1 MTLTESLLWSIIRCV
16 FVASISLVPVAV
28 LTKQIECSTTARSRR
43 LWLFFAVLPFFVPE
57 LLIGFNYRLTAT
69 QLSQGTPRLFA
80 AVSTEFLYLLL
91 LVARATA
98 FGVAV
103 RQMVTHSSVSNE
115 SLHAWNALRP
125 SDSSR
130 QTSSLTSGSL
140 TMMQWRQG
148 WLKLRLTGHWRS
160 SLIAW
165 SIMALTSFQEFET
178 AALMQIDRYPVT
190 WSVWLFDAHA
200 DRQPLS
206 DSVRMILGPL
216 FIELILLSPA
226 LWMLLWHAPKVAVQ
240 SFTSHPDSFRHQ
252 PNRLSSWFCL
262 LPGTGL
268 FLLWP
273 LSVNLFSALSGLRA
287 LLSNPD
293 LFQMAAE
300 QILTSTGFAVAAAI
314 LAINLSGM
322 MQSASRIP
330 DTSSPGPR
338 LFNKVLLLLLI
349 PGLMGSL
356 VLSLLLVAAFQHSL
370 LRPLYD
376 TWLPM
381 LLGQS
386 VAILPRSLALVVM
399 MNQMTERSSL
409 HSASL
414 LMSSPHPEIRQR
426 VSRIFWRMTTFRWLL
441 CGLVIAQWCFWD
453 VTTASILRPVQ
464 LEPVVTRLYNEMHY
478 GRTES
483 LMSLAGLAMLIP
495 FALWALLAAFTWL
508 KAVLWP
514 TISARPR

>member
-1 MTLTESLLWSIIRCV
+1 MTLTESLLWSLIRCV
-16 FVASISLVPVAV
+16 FVASISLAPVAI
-28 LTKQIECSTTARSRR
+28 LTQQIECSTTSRSRR
-43 LWLFFAVLPFFVPE
+43 LWMFLAVLPFFVPE

-69 QLSQGTPRLFA
+69 QLSQGTSSLIA

-91 LVARATA
+91 LVARSTA

-103 RQMVTHSSVSNE
+103 RQMVTRSSVSKE
-115 SLHAWNALRP
+115 SLHAWNSLRP
-125 SDSSR
+125 SNSSR
-130 QTSSLTSGSL
+130 QIGSL

-148 WLKLRLTGHWRS
+148 WLMLHLTGPWRS

-200 DRQPLS
+200 NRQPLS
-206 DSVRMILGPL
+206 DSIRMILGPL
-216 FIELILLSPA
+216 AIELILLSPA
-226 LWMLLWHAPKVAVQ
+226 LWMLLRHTPKAAVQ
-240 SFTSHPDSFRHQ
+240 SFTPYSDSSGVPAQ
-252 PNRLSSWFCL
+252 RLRSLLCL
-262 LPGTGL
+262 FPGLVL
-268 FLLWP
+268 FIAWP
-273 LSVNLFSALSGLRA
+273 LSVNLYSALSGIRA
-287 LLSNPD
+287 LLQNAG
-293 LFQMAAE
+293 LLQMAAE
-300 QILTSTGFAVAAAI
+300 QILTSTGFAVASAT
-314 LAINLSGM
+314 LAVNLSGM
-322 MQSASRIP
+322 MQLAWERP
-330 DTSSPGPR
+330 DTSSPASR
-338 LFNKVLLLLLI
+338 VFKKVLLLLLI

-356 VLSLLLVAAFQHSL
+356 VLSLLLVAAFQSSL

-386 VAILPRSLALVVM
+386 LMILPRCFALVFII
-399 MNQMTERSSL
+399 NQMTERSAL

-414 LMSSPHPEIRQR
+414 LMDSPQFETRQR
-426 VSRIFWRMTTFRWLL
+426 SSSIFWRMTTFRWLL

-453 VTTASILRPVQ
+453 VTTTSILRPVQ

-483 LMSLAGLAMLIP
+483 LMSLTVLSLLIP
-495 FALWALLAAFTWL
+495 LALWGLLAAATWL
-508 KAVLWP
+508 KTVVRP
-514 TISARPR
+514 TVSERPR

>member
-1 MTLTESLLWSIIRCV
+1 MTLTESLLWSLIRCV
-16 FVASISLVPVAV
+16 FVASISLAPVAV
-28 LTKQIECSTTARSRR
+28 LTQQIECSTTTRSRR
-43 LWLFFAVLPFFVPE
+43 LWMFLAVVPFFVPE

-69 QLSQGTPRLFA
+69 QLSHGTSGTFA

-91 LVARATA
+91 LIARSTA

-103 RQMVTHSSVSNE
+103 RQMVTRSPVSKE
-115 SLHAWNALRP
+115 SLHVWNSLRP
-125 SDSSR
+125 LNFSR
-130 QTSSLTSGSL
+130 QTGSL
-140 TMMQWRQG
+140 AMMQWRKG
-148 WLKLRLTGHWRS
+148 WLMLHLTGPWRS

-165 SIMALTSFQEFET
+165 SIMALTTFQEFET
-178 AALMQIDRYPVT
+178 AALMQVDRYPVT

-206 DSVRMILGPL
+206 DSIRMILGPL
-216 FIELILLSPA
+216 TIELLLLSPA
-226 LWMLLWHAPKVAVQ
+226 LWMLFRHAPKAAVR
-240 SFTSHPDSFRHQ
+240 SFTPYSASLELPSR
-252 PNRLSSWFCL
+252 RLRSLLCL
-262 LPGTGL
+262 SPGIIL
-268 FLLWP
+268 FLVWP
-273 LSVNLFSALSGLRA
+273 LSANLRSAWSGLGA
-287 LLSNPD
+287 LMHNTD
-293 LFQMAAE
+293 LLKMAVE

-322 MQSASRIP
+322 MQPAPGPP
-330 DTSSPGPR
+330 DTSSRDPR
-338 LFNKVLLLLLI
+338 VFKNILLLLLI

-386 VAILPRSLALVVM
+386 LMILPRSFALVVI
-399 MNQMTERSSL
+399 MNQMTERSAL

-414 LMSSPHPEIRQR
+414 LMSSPQFEIRQR
-426 VSRIFWRMTTFRWLL
+426 VSSIIWRITTFRWLL

-453 VTTASILRPVQ
+453 VTTTSILRPVQ

-483 LMSLAGLAMLIP
+483 LMSLTVLSLLIP
-495 FALWALLAAFTWL
+495 LALWGLLANATWL
-508 KAVLWP
+508 KAAVWP
-514 TISARPR
+514 TVSDRQR

>member
-1 MTLTESLLWSIIRCV
+1 MTLTDSLLWSLIRCV
-16 FVASISLVPVAV
+16 FVTSISLAPVSI
-28 LTKQIECSTTARSRR
+28 LTQQIECSTTRARR
-43 LWLFFAVLPFFVPE
+43 LWMFLAILPFFVPE
-57 LLIGFNYRLTAT
+57 LIIGFNYRLTAT
-69 QLSQGTPRLFA
+69 QLSQGTSSLFA

-91 LVARATA
+91 LVARSTA

-103 RQMVTHSSVSNE
+103 RQMVTRSSVSKE
-115 SLHAWNALRP
+115 SLHAWNSLRP
-125 SDSSR
+125 SSSSR
-130 QTSSLTSGSL
+130 QTSSLTI
-140 TMMQWRQG
+140 MQWRQG
-148 WLKLRLTGHWRS
+148 WLMLHLTGPWRS

-200 DRQPLS
+200 NRQPLS
-206 DSVRMILGPL
+206 DSIRMILGPL
-216 FIELILLSPA
+216 AVELILLLPA
-226 LWMLLWHAPKVAVQ
+226 LWMLLRHAPKAAVQ
-240 SFTSHPDSFRHQ
+240 SLTPSSDSSTY
-252 PNRLSSWFCL
+252 PAYRLLSLLCL
-262 LPGTGL
+262 FPGIAL
-268 FLLWP
+268 FLVWP
-273 LSVNLFSALSGLRA
+273 LSVNLPSALSGLGT
-287 LLSNPD
+287 LLQNAG
-293 LFQMAAE
+293 LLQMAAE

-322 MQSASRIP
+322 MQPASGGA
-330 DTSSPGPR
+330 DTSSPA
-338 LFNKVLLLLLI
+338 LQVFKKVLLLLLT

-356 VLSLLLVAAFQHSL
+356 VLSLILVATFQHSL

-386 VAILPRSLALVVM
+386 LMILPRSFALVVI
-399 MNQMTERSSL
+399 MNQMSERSAL

-414 LMSSPHPEIRQR
+414 LMSSPQFEIRQR
-426 VSRIFWRMTTFRWLL
+426 VSHIVWRTTTFRWLL

-453 VTTASILRPVQ
+453 VTTTSILRPVQ

-483 LMSLAGLAMLIP
+483 LMSLTVLSLLIP
-495 FALWALLAAFTWL
+495 LALWGLLAAATWL
-508 KAVLWP
+508 TAAMWP
-514 TISARPR
+514 TVADRPR

>member
-1 MTLTESLLWSIIRCV
+1 MTLTESLLWSLIRCV
-16 FVASISLVPVAV
+16 FVASISLAPVAI
-28 LTKQIECSTTARSRR
+28 LTQRIEGFATARSRR
-43 LWLFFAVLPFFVPE
+43 LWMFLAVFPFFVPE

-69 QLSQGTPRLFA
+69 QLSQGTSGPFA

-91 LVARATA
+91 LVARSTA

-103 RQMVTHSSVSNE
+103 RQMVTRSSVSKE
-115 SLHAWNALRP
+115 SLHAWNSLRP
-125 SDSSR
+125 LNSSQ
-130 QTSSLTSGSL
+130 QTGSL
-140 TMMQWRQG
+140 TMMQWRLG
-148 WLKLRLTGHWRS
+148 WMMLNLTGPWRS

-200 DRQPLS
+200 NRQPLS
-206 DSVRMILGPL
+206 DSIRMILGPL
-216 FIELILLSPA
+216 AIELILLSPA
-226 LWMLLWHAPKVAVQ
+226 LWMLLRHAPKAAVQ
-240 SFTSHPDSFRHQ
+240 SFTPYSDSSGLSAH
-252 PNRLSSWFCL
+252 RLRSLLCL
-262 LPGTGL
+262 SPGIVL
-268 FLLWP
+268 FLVWP
-273 LSVNLFSALSGLRA
+273 LSVNFRSALSGLGA
-287 LLSNPD
+287 MLQNDDLLK
-293 LFQMAAE
+293 MAAE

-314 LAINLSGM
+314 QAINLSGM
-322 MQSASRIP
+322 MQPALERP
-330 DTSSPGPR
+330 DMSSPHPQV
-338 LFNKVLLLLLI
+338 FKKILLLLLI

-356 VLSLLLVAAFQHSL
+356 VLSLLLVAVFQHSL

-386 VAILPRSLALVVM
+386 LTILPRSFALVVI
-399 MNQMTERSSL
+399 MNQMTEKSAL

-414 LMSSPHPEIRQR
+414 LMSSPHVKIRQH
-426 VSRIFWRMTTFRWLL
+426 VSSIFWRMTTFRRLL

-453 VTTASILRPVQ
+453 VTTTSILRPVQ

-483 LMSLAGLAMLIP
+483 LMSLTVLSLLIP
-495 FALWALLAAFTWL
+495 LALWGLLATATWL
-508 KAVLWP
+508 KAVVWP
-514 TISARPR
+514 TVSDRPH

>member
-1 MTLTESLLWSIIRCV
+1 MTLTESLLWSLIRCV
-16 FVASISLVPVAV
+16 FVASISLVPVAI
-28 LTKQIECSTTARSRR
+28 LTKQIEYSTSTRSRR
-43 LWLFFAVLPFFVPE
+43 LWMFFAVLPFFVPE

-91 LVARATA
+91 LVARSTA

-103 RQMVTHSSVSNE
+103 RQMVTRSSVSPE
-115 SLHAWNALRP
+115 SLHAWNSLRP
-125 SDSSR
+125 SN
-130 QTSSLTSGSL
+130 TSQPTCSL

-148 WLKLRLTGHWRS
+148 WLMLHLTGPWRS

-165 SIMALTSFQEFET
+165 SIMALTAFQEFET

-216 FIELILLSPA
+216 IIELILLSPA
-226 LWMLLWHAPKVAVQ
+226 LWMLLRHAPQTAVQ
-240 SFTSHPDSFRHQ
+240 SFTSHPHSSKRQ
-252 PNRLSSWFCL
+252 PNRLLSLFCL
-262 LPGTGL
+262 FPGIAL

-273 LSVNLFSALSGLRA
+273 LSVNLFSALSGFRA

-293 LFQMAAE
+293 MFQMAAE
-300 QILTSTGFAVAAAI
+300 QILTSTSFAVTAAV
-314 LAINLSGM
+314 LAISLAEM
-322 MQSASRIP
+322 MQA
-330 DTSSPGPR
+330 TSKPHGRNQSEQPLR
-338 LFNKVLLLLLI
+338 QKLYLLLLL
-349 PGLMGSL
+349 PGLIGSL
-356 VLSLLLVAAFQHSL
+356 VLSLLLVAAFQHIL

-381 LLGQS
+381 LMGQS
-386 VAILPRSLALVVM
+386 LAILPRSFALVVM
-399 MNQMTERSSL
+399 LNQMTERSSM
-409 HSASL
+409 HTASL

-426 VSRIFWRMTTFRWLL
+426 VSKIVWRITTFRWLL
-441 CGLVIAQWCFWD
+441 CGLLIAQWCFWD

-483 LMSLAGLAMLIP
+483 LMSLAALALLIP
-495 FALWALLAAFTWL
+495 VALWAFLAAATWL
-508 KAVLWP
+508 KAVIWP
-514 TISARPR
+514 TISVRLR

>member
-1 MTLTESLLWSIIRCV
+1 MTLTESLLWSTIRCV
-16 FVASISLVPVAV
+16 FVASISLAPVAI
-28 LTKQIECSTTARSRR
+28 LTQQIECSTTTRSRR
-43 LWLFFAVLPFFVPE
+43 LWLFLAVLPFFVPE

-69 QLSQGTPRLFA
+69 QLSQGTSSLFA

-91 LVARATA
+91 LVARSTA

-103 RQMVTHSSVSNE
+103 RQMVTRSSVSKE
-115 SLHAWNALRP
+115 SLHAWNSLKP
-125 SDSSR
+125 SNSSR
-130 QTSSLTSGSL
+130 ETNSL

-148 WLKLRLTGHWRS
+148 WLMLHLTGPWRS

-200 DRQPLS
+200 NRQPLS
-206 DSVRMILGPL
+206 DSIRMILGPL
-216 FIELILLSPA
+216 AIELILLSPA
-226 LWMLLWHAPKVAVQ
+226 LWMLFRHAPKASVQ
-240 SFTSHPDSFRHQ
+240 SFTPYSDSS
-252 PNRLSSWFCL
+252 RLSTYRLRSLICL
-262 LPGTGL
+262 FPGLVL
-268 FLLWP
+268 FLAWP
-273 LSVNLFSALSGLRA
+273 LLVNLRSALSGLRA
-287 LLSNPD
+287 LLQNTG
-293 LFQMAAE
+293 LLQMAAE

-322 MQSASRIP
+322 MQPALDRPDTNSPASRVFKKI
-330 DTSSPGPR
+330 
-338 LFNKVLLLLLI
+338 LLLLLI

-356 VLSLLLVAAFQHSL
+356 VLSLLLVAAFQSSL

-386 VAILPRSLALVVM
+386 LAILPRSFALVVI
-399 MNQMTERSSL
+399 MNQMTERSAL

-414 LMSSPHPEIRQR
+414 LMDSPQFETRQR
-426 VSRIFWRMTTFRWLL
+426 VSSIFWRMTTFRWLL

-453 VTTASILRPVQ
+453 VTTTSILRPVQ

-483 LMSLAGLAMLIP
+483 LMSLTVLSLLIP
-495 FALWALLAAFTWL
+495 LTLWGLLAAATWL
-508 KAVLWP
+508 KAIVRP
-514 TISARPR
+514 KISARPN

>member
-1 MTLTESLLWSIIRCV
+1 MRCV

-28 LTKQIECSTTARSRR
+28 LSRQTECSVNNRSRR
-43 LWLFFAVLPFFVPE
+43 LWLLFAVLPFFVPE

-69 QLSQGTPRLFA
+69 QLSQGSSELFA
-80 AVSTEFLYLLL
+80 AVATEFLYLLL
-91 LVARATA
+91 LVARSTA

-103 RQMVTHSSVSNE
+103 RQMVTHSSVSQE
-115 SLHAWNALRP
+115 SLNAWDFLKPAN
-125 SDSSR
+125 
-130 QTSSLTSGSL
+130 TSKLHPL
-140 TMMQWRQG
+140 TMRQWRQG
-148 WLKLRLTGHWRS
+148 WLMLHLTGPWRS

-200 DRQPLS
+200 NRQPLS

-216 FIELILLSPA
+216 AIELLLLSPA
-226 LWMLLWHAPKVAVQ
+226 LWILLRHAPNAAAQ
-240 SFTSHPDSFRHQ
+240 SFTSHCDFPDPR
-252 PNRLSSWFCL
+252 PNRLLSLFCL
-262 LPGTGL
+262 FPGIVM

-273 LSVNLFSALSGLRA
+273 LSVNLFSALSGWRA
-287 LLSNPD
+287 MLSNLD
-293 LFQMAAE
+293 MLQLAAE

-314 LAINLSGM
+314 LAMNVAGM
-322 MQSASRIP
+322 MQPKSRP
-330 DTSSPGPR
+330 QSQDKPHQHVR
-338 LFNKVLLLLLI
+338 QKLFLMLLF

-386 VAILPRSLALVVM
+386 LTILPRSFALVVII
-399 MNQMTERSSL
+399 NQMTERSSL

-414 LMSSPHPEIRQR
+414 LMSSEHSGIRQQAL
-426 VSRIFWRMTTFRWLL
+426 RIIWRMTTFRWLL

-483 LMSLAGLAMLIP
+483 LMSLSGLALLIP
-495 FALWALLAAFTWL
+495 VGLWALVTTATWL
-508 KAVLWP
+508 KALMWP
-514 TISARPR
+514 TISTRQG

>member
-16 FVASISLVPVAV
+16 FVASFSLAPVAI
-28 LTKQIECSTTARSRR
+28 LTRQIECSTTARSRR
-43 LWLFFAVLPFFVPE
+43 LWILLAILPFFVPE

-69 QLSQGTPRLFA
+69 QLSQGTSSLFA
-80 AVSTEFLYLLL
+80 AVSTEVLYLMLI
-91 LVARATA
+91 VARSTA

-103 RQMVTHSSVSNE
+103 RQMVTRSSVSKE
-115 SLHAWNALRP
+115 SLHAWNSLKP
-125 SDSSR
+125 SDSFR
-130 QTSSLTSGSL
+130 QAGSL
-140 TMMQWRQG
+140 TMRHWRQG
-148 WLKLRLTGHWRS
+148 WLMLHLTGPWRS

-200 DRQPLS
+200 NRQPLS
-206 DSVRMILGPL
+206 DSIRMILRPL
-216 FIELILLSPA
+216 AIELLLLSPA
-226 LWMLLWHAPKVAVQ
+226 LWMLLRHAPKAAVP
-240 SFTSHPDSFRHQ
+240 SFTQYSDSA
-252 PNRLSSWFCL
+252 RLSAHRLLSLLCL
-262 LPGTGL
+262 LPGLVL
-268 FLLWP
+268 FLVWP
-273 LSVNLFSALSGLRA
+273 LSVNSRSALSGLGA
-287 LLSNPD
+287 LLQNAD
-293 LFQMAAE
+293 MLQMAAE
-300 QILTSTGFAVAAAI
+300 QILTSTGFAVAAGI

-322 MQSASRIP
+322 MQPARKRP
-330 DTSSPGPR
+330 DMSSPPLR
-338 LFNKVLLLLLI
+338 VFKHVLLLLLI

-386 VAILPRSLALVVM
+386 LMILPRAFALVVI
-399 MNQMTERSSL
+399 MNQMTERSAL
-409 HSASL
+409 QSASL
-414 LMSSPHPEIRQR
+414 LMSSPHLNIRQR
-426 VSRIFWRMTTFRWLL
+426 ISNIFWRMTTFRWLL

-483 LMSLAGLAMLIP
+483 LMSLTMLSLLIP
-495 FALWALLAAFTWL
+495 LALWGLLAIATWL
-508 KAVLWP
+508 KACAWP
-514 TISARPR
+514 TVSDSPL

>member
-1 MTLTESLLWSIIRCV
+1 MTLTESLLWSLIRCV
-16 FVASISLVPVAV
+16 FVAGISLVPVAI
-28 LTKQIECSTTARSRR
+28 LTQQIECSTTSRSRR

-69 QLSQGTPRLFA
+69 QLSQGTSSQFA

-91 LVARATA
+91 LVARSTA

-103 RQMVTHSSVSNE
+103 RQMVTHSSVSKD
-115 SLHAWNALRP
+115 SLHAWNTLRP
-125 SDSSR
+125 SKSSR
-130 QTSSLTSGSL
+130 QTSSLTM
-140 TMMQWRQG
+140 TQWRQG
-148 WLKLRLTGHWRS
+148 WLMLHLTGPWRS
-160 SLIAW
+160 SLIAS

-200 DRQPLS
+200 NRQPLS
-206 DSVRMILGPL
+206 DSIKMILGPL
-216 FIELILLSPA
+216 AIELILLSPA
-226 LWMLLWHAPKVAVQ
+226 LWMLVRHAPKAAVQ
-240 SFTSHPDSFRHQ
+240 SFAPYSDSSGLPAH
-252 PNRLSSWFCL
+252 RLRSLLCL
-262 LPGTGL
+262 SPGIVL
-268 FLLWP
+268 FLAWP
-273 LSVNLFSALSGLRA
+273 LSANLRSALSGLGA
-287 LLSNPD
+287 LWQNTD
-293 LFQMAAE
+293 LLRMAAE
-300 QILTSTGFAVAAAI
+300 QILTSTGFAVAAAL

-322 MQSASRIP
+322 MQPASRLP
-330 DTSSPGPR
+330 DTSSLDP
-338 LFNKVLLLLLI
+338 KVFRNALSLLLI

-356 VLSLLLVAAFQHSL
+356 ALSLLLVATFQHSL

-386 VAILPRSLALVVM
+386 LAILPRAFALVVI
-399 MNQMTERSSL
+399 MNQMTERSAL

-414 LMSSPHPEIRQR
+414 MMSSPHLNIRQR
-426 VSRIFWRMTTFRWLL
+426 VSSIFWRMTTFRWLL

-453 VTTASILRPVQ
+453 VTTTSILRPVQ

-483 LMSLAGLAMLIP
+483 LMSLTMLSLLIP
-495 FALWALLAAFTWL
+495 LALWGLLATATWL
-508 KAVLWP
+508 KAVVRP
-514 TISARPR
+514 TASDR

>member
-1 MTLTESLLWSIIRCV
+1 
-16 FVASISLVPVAV
+16 
-28 LTKQIECSTTARSRR
+28 
-43 LWLFFAVLPFFVPE
+43 
-57 LLIGFNYRLTAT
+57 
-69 QLSQGTPRLFA
+69 
-80 AVSTEFLYLLL
+80 
-91 LVARATA
+91 
-98 FGVAV
+98 
-103 RQMVTHSSVSNE
+103 
-115 SLHAWNALRP
+115 
-125 SDSSR
+125 
-130 QTSSLTSGSL
+130 
-140 TMMQWRQG
+140 
-148 WLKLRLTGHWRS
+148 
-160 SLIAW
+160 
-165 SIMALTSFQEFET
+165 MALTSFQEFET

-206 DSVRMILGPL
+206 DSVRMISGPL

-226 LWMLLWHAPKVAVQ
+226 LWMLLRHAPKAAVP
-240 SFTSHPDSFRHQ
+240 SLTSHPDSSRHQ
-252 PNRLSSWFCL
+252 PNRLLSLFCL
-262 LPGTGL
+262 LPGIGL

-273 LSVNLFSALSGLRA
+273 LSVNLFSALRGLRA

-300 QILTSTGFAVAAAI
+300 QILTSTGFAVAAAA
-314 LAINLSGM
+314 LAINLAGM
-322 MQSASRIP
+322 MQA
-330 DTSSPGPR
+330 TSKPHGRNQSHQP
-338 LFNKVLLLLLI
+338 LHQKLLLLLLL
-349 PGLMGSL
+349 PGLIGSL
-356 VLSLLLVAAFQHSL
+356 VLSLLLLAAFQHSL

-386 VAILPRSLALVVM
+386 MAILPRSFALVAM
-399 MNQMTERSSL
+399 MNQMMERSSL

-414 LMSSPHPEIRQR
+414 LMSSPHPEIRHR
-426 VSRIFWRMTTFRWLL
+426 VSMIFWRMTTFRWLL

-495 FALWALLAAFTWL
+495 VVLWTLLAAFTWL
-508 KAVLWP
+508 KAVPWP

>member
-1 MTLTESLLWSIIRCV
+1 MTLTESLLWSLIRCV
-16 FVASISLVPVAV
+16 FVASISLVPVAA
-28 LTKQIECSTTARSRR
+28 LTKQIECSTTTRSRR
-43 LWLFFAVLPFFVPE
+43 LWMFFAVLPFFVPE

-69 QLSQGTPRLFA
+69 QLSQGTPRLLA
-80 AVSTEFLYLLL
+80 AFSTEFLYLLL
-91 LVARATA
+91 LVARSTA

-103 RQMVTHSSVSNE
+103 RQMVTRSSVSRE
-115 SLHAWNALRP
+115 SLHAWDSLRP
-125 SDSSR
+125 SNSSR
-130 QTSSLTSGSL
+130 LSCSP

-148 WLKLRLTGHWRS
+148 WLMLRLTGHWRS

-226 LWMLLWHAPKVAVQ
+226 LWMLLRHAPKAAVS
-240 SFTSHPDSFRHQ
+240 SFTSHPDSSRHQ
-252 PNRLSSWFCL
+252 PNRLLSLLCL
-262 LPGTGL
+262 SPGIGL

-273 LSVNLFSALSGLRA
+273 LSINLFSALNGLRA
-287 LLSNPD
+287 LLGNPD
-293 LFQMAAE
+293 MFQMAAE
-300 QILTSTGFAVAAAI
+300 QILTSTGFAVAAAA
-314 LAINLSGM
+314 LAINVAGM
-322 MQSASRIP
+322 MQA
-330 DTSSPGPR
+330 TSKPHGPNQSPQPLHQQ
-338 LFNKVLLLLLI
+338 LFLLLLL
-349 PGLMGSL
+349 PGLIGSL
-356 VLSLLLVAAFQHSL
+356 VLSLLLLAAFQHSL

-386 VAILPRSLALVVM
+386 MAILPRSFALVAM
-399 MNQMTERSSL
+399 MNQMMERSSL

-414 LMSSPHPEIRQR
+414 LMSSPHPEIRRR
-426 VSRIFWRMTTFRWLL
+426 VSRIFWRMTTFPWQL

-495 FALWALLAAFTWL
+495 VVLWTLLAAFTWL